1 MIYLDNCATTRP
13 RPEVVAAV
21 ERTMAE
27 EFGNPSSL
35 HRLGLRAEKLVKEAR
50 NRTAD
55 FLKVQESEIY
65 FTSGGTESNN
75 IVVQG
80 IASIK
85 SSKGK
90 HIVTTSIEHPAVMNT
105 LKYLEKKGFEITWLR
120 NDHLGKIDIGEL
132 KESLRDDTILVTV
145 IHVNNEVGIIQDIE
159 EIGKALSTEKSKP
172 HFHLDGVQS
181 FAKLP
186 LSLKAWGVDSYA
198 FSGHKLHGPKGI
210 GGLYLDSKVNLPPL
224 LFGGN
229 QERGLRSGTEN
240 VPGIVGLSTALSFV
254 SKDSAREFAHVNN
267 LKSLMI
273 ELLIEGIPEIKINS
287 PVNPLFSPYILNVSI
302 PWTRG
307 EIMVHSLEDKDIYV
321 STTSACSSKGK
332 SKSHVLEA
340 IGLDDKCI
348 EGTLRISFSHE
359 NTEDDIRIAAREIT
373 NAAVEIRSIMRR

>member
-1 MIYLDNCATTRP
+1 M
-13 RPEVVAAV
+13 
-21 ERTMAE
+21 
-27 EFGNPSSL
+27 
-35 HRLGLRAEKLVKEAR
+35 
-50 NRTAD
+50 
-55 FLKVQESEIY
+55 
-65 FTSGGTESNN
+65 
-75 IVVQG
+75 
-80 IASIK
+80 
-85 SSKGK
+85 
-90 HIVTTSIEHPAVMNT
+90 
-105 LKYLEKKGFEITWLR
+105 
-120 NDHLGKIDIGEL
+120 
-132 KESLRDDTILVTV
+132 
-145 IHVNNEVGIIQDIE
+145 
-159 EIGKALSTEKSKP
+159 
-172 HFHLDGVQS
+172 QS

-273 ELLIEGIPEIKINS
+273 ELLTEGSPEIKINS

>member
-21 ERTMAE
+21 ARTMAE

-80 IASIK
+80 IASLK

-90 HIVTTSIEHPAVMNT
+90 HIVTTSIEHPAIMNT
-105 LKYLEKKGFEITWLR
+105 LKYLEKKGFEITWLK
-120 NDHLGKIDIGEL
+120 NDHYGRIDINEL
-132 KESLRDDTILVTV
+132 KESLREDTILVTV
-145 IHVNNEVGIIQDIE
+145 IHVNNEVGVIQDIE
-159 EIGKALSTEKSKP
+159 EIGKALSTSKSKP

-186 LSLKAWGVDSYA
+186 LSLKTWGVDSYA

-210 GGLYLDSKVNLPPL
+210 GGLYLNSRVNLPPL

-240 VPGIVGLSTALSFV
+240 VPGIVGLSTALSFA
-254 SKDSAREFAHVNN
+254 SKDSVHEFAHVNY

-273 ELLIEGIPEIKINS
+273 ELLTERIPEIKINS
-287 PVNPLFSPYILNVSI
+287 PVDPLFSPYILNVSI

-359 NTEDDIRIAAREIT
+359 NTEDDIRIAVSEIT

>member
-13 RPEVVAAV
+13 KPEVVAAV
-21 ERTMAE
+21 ARTMAE

-50 NRTAD
+50 IRTAD
-55 FLKVQESEIY
+55 FLKVHESEIY

-80 IASIK
+80 VASIR
-85 SSKGK
+85 SGRGK
-90 HIVTTSIEHPAVMNT
+90 HIVTTSIEHPAIMNT
-105 LKYLEKKGFEITWLR
+105 LKHLEKKGFDITWLK
-120 NDHLGKIDIGEL
+120 NDSYGRIDVNEL
-132 KESLRDDTILVTV
+132 KESLREDTILVTL

-159 EIGKALSTEKSKP
+159 EISKVLGNLKSKP

-186 LSLKAWGVDSYA
+186 LPLKAWGVDSYA

-210 GGLYLDSKVNLPPL
+210 GGLYLSSKIHIPPL
-224 LFGGN
+224 CFGGN
-229 QERGLRSGTEN
+229 QEKGLRSGTEN
-240 VPGIVGLSTALSFV
+240 VPGIVGLSTALSLV
-254 SKDSAREFAHVNN
+254 SKDSSHELAHVKN

-273 ELLIEGIPEIKINS
+273 DLLTEAVPEIRINS
-287 PVNPLFSPYILNVSI
+287 PEDRLFSPYILNVSI
-302 PWTRG
+302 PGTRG
-307 EIMVHSLEDKDIYV
+307 EVMVHTLEDKDIYV
-321 STTSACSSKGK
+321 STTSACSSKGVGR
-332 SKSHVLEA
+332 SHVLEA

-348 EGTLRISFSHE
+348 EGTLRISFSME
-359 NTEDDIRIAAREIT
+359 NTEDDIRIAAREIS